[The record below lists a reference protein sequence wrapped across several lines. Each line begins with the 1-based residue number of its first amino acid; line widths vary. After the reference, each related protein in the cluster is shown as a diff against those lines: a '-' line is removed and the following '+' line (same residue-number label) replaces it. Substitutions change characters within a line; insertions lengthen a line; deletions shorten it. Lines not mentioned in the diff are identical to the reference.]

1 VIVVMDGGRIVE
13 QGSHADLLR
22 REGFYYRLYNSQFT
36 EAWSAEGNGQVAA
49 EGQPARA
56 GA

>member
-1 VIVVMDGGRIVE
+1 MDGGKIVE

-36 EAWSAEGNGQVAA
+36 ESWTGEANGPAA
-49 EGQPARA
+49 AGMLPERVRA
-56 GA
+56 